1 VRVGIDCRKIEDF
14 GIGTYIRGLL
24 NAMTGIDYVAFGP
37 RDIVLPAGVEHVV
50 VDAPKYSI
58 RELFTIGRTPGIDLF
73 HAPHYVV
80 PFVKVPFV
88 VTIHDLIHLRHRN
101 PLARVYARTMIGR
114 AVRRS
119 RRVITVSNAARDEI
133 AAEFGH
139 AEKIAVT
146 YNGVDAVFLSRA
158 DGEGSPRQRSFH
170 FAALSVRMT
179 ERPYFLFVGNDK
191 PHKNVDRL
199 VAALARVPDAQLIL
213 AGGPF
218 ERFRDRDRIVVAG
231 FVSSEELAS
240 LYRGA
245 IALVMPSIEEGFG
258 LPALE
263 AMACAAAVI
272 TSTTP
277 SLVEITGDA
286 ALHVDANSI
295 DAIAGAMMRV
305 MNDTTLRATMIARG
319 LDRAKTFTWRRCAE
333 VTREIYISS
342 F

>member
-1 VRVGIDCRKIEDF
+1 MRVGIDCRKIGDF

-24 NAMTGIDYVAFGP
+24 NAMSGIDYVAFGP
-37 RDIVLPAGVEHVV
+37 RDIALPAGVEHVV

-58 RELFTIGRTPGIDLF
+58 RELFAIGRGPKIDLF

-80 PFVKVPFV
+80 PFVNVPFV

-114 AVRRS
+114 AVRTS

-146 YNGVDAVFLSRA
+146 YNGVDPVFTSA
-158 DGEGSPRQRSFH
+158 GTK
-170 FAALSVRMT
+170 AAGR
-179 ERPYFLFVGNDK
+179 YFLFVGNDK

-199 VAALARVPDAQLIL
+199 VAAFARVPDAQLIL
-213 AGGPF
+213 AGGTF
-218 ERFRDRDRIVVAG
+218 DRLRDRDRIVIAG

-245 IALVMPSIEEGFG
+245 IALVLPSLKEGFG

-263 AMACAAAVI
+263 AMACGAPVI
-272 TSTTP
+272 TSNAP
-277 SLVEITGDA
+277 ALIEITGDA
-286 ALHVDANSI
+286 ALHVDGRSI
-295 DAIAGAMMRV
+295 EAIAGAMTRV
-305 MNDTTLRATMIARG
+305 MNDEGLRASMIERG
-319 LDRAKTFTWRRCAE
+319 IERAKAFTWRRCAE
-333 VTREIYISS
+333 LTREIYRMHIS
-342 F
+342 FF

>member
-1 VRVGIDCRKIEDF
+1 MRVGIDCRKIGDF

-37 RDIVLPAGVEHVV
+37 RDIALPPGVEHIV

-58 RELFTIGRTPGIDLF
+58 RELFTVGRAPKIDLF

-101 PLARVYARTMIGR
+101 PMARLYARTMIGR
-114 AVRRS
+114 AVRKS
-119 RRVITVSNAARDEI
+119 ARVITVSNAVRDEI

-139 AEKIAVT
+139 AEKISVT
-146 YNGVDAVFLSRA
+146 YNGVDHVIR
-158 DGEGSPRQRSFH
+158 RSFP
-170 FAALSVRMT
+170 FATLRVRMT
-179 ERPYFLFVGNDK
+179 EGPYFLFVGNDK

-199 VAALARVPDAQLIL
+199 VAAFARMPDAQLIL
-213 AGGPF
+213 AGGTF
-218 ERFRDRDRIVVAG
+218 DRFRDRDRIVAAG

-240 LYRGA
+240 LYRGS
-245 IALVMPSIEEGFG
+245 IALVLPSLEEGFG

-263 AMACAAAVI
+263 AMACGTAVI
-272 TSTTP
+272 TSNAP
-277 SLVEITGDA
+277 ALVEITNDA

-295 DAIAGAMMRV
+295 DALAEAMRRV
-305 MNDTTLRATMIARG
+305 MHDTTLRATMIARG
-319 LDRAKTFTWRRCAE
+319 LDRAKTFTWRRCADL
-333 VTREIYISS
+333 TREIYISS

>member
-1 VRVGIDCRKIEDF
+1 MRVGIDCRKIGDF

-24 NAMTGIDYVAFGP
+24 SAMTGIDYVAFGP
-37 RDIVLPAGVEHVV
+37 RDIALPAGVEHVV
-50 VDAPKYSI
+50 FDAPKYSI
-58 RELFTIGRTPGIDLF
+58 RELFTIVRDPKIDLF

-80 PFVKVPFV
+80 PFLDVPFV

-114 AVRRS
+114 AVRKS
-119 RRVITVSNAARDEI
+119 RRVITVSNAVRDEI

-146 YNGVDAVFLSRA
+146 YNGVDSVFNSAVA
-158 DGEGSPRQRSFH
+158 P
-170 FAALSVRMT
+170 AAGR
-179 ERPYFLFVGNDK
+179 YFLFVGNDK

-199 VAALARVPDAQLIL
+199 VAAFARVPEMQLVL
-213 AGGPF
+213 AGGTF
-218 ERFRDRDRIVVAG
+218 DRLRNRDRIVVEG

-245 IALVMPSIEEGFG
+245 IALVLPSVEEGFG

-263 AMACAAAVI
+263 AMACGTAVI
-272 TSTTP
+272 TSNAP
-277 SLVEITGDA
+277 ALVEITSDA

-295 DAIAGAMMRV
+295 DAIADAMTLVMRDP
-305 MNDTTLRATMIARG
+305 NLRATMIARG
-319 LDRAKTFTWRRCAE
+319 LDRAKTFTWRRCADL
-333 VTREIYISS
+333 TREIYIS
-342 F
+342 FF

>member
-1 VRVGIDCRKIEDF
+1 VRVGIDCRKIGDF

-37 RDIVLPAGVEHVV
+37 RNIALPPGVEHIV

-58 RELFTIGRTPGIDLF
+58 RELFMIGRGPKIDLF

-101 PLARVYARTMIGR
+101 SMARLYARTMIGR

-119 RRVITVSNAARDEI
+119 RRVIAVSNAVRDEI

-139 AEKIAVT
+139 AEKISVT
-146 YNGVDAVFLSRA
+146 YNGVDHVI
-158 DGEGSPRQRSFH
+158 QRSF
-170 FAALSVRMT
+170 ASLRMT
-179 ERPYFLFVGNDK
+179 EGPYFLFVGNDK

-199 VAALARVPDAQLIL
+199 VAAFARMPDAQLIL
-213 AGGPF
+213 AGGTF
-218 ERFRDRDRIVVAG
+218 DRFRDRERIVIAG

-240 LYRGA
+240 LYRGS
-245 IALVMPSIEEGFG
+245 IALVLPSLEEGFG

-263 AMACAAAVI
+263 AMACETAVI
-272 TSTTP
+272 TSNAP
-277 SLVEITGDA
+277 ALVEITSDA
-286 ALHVDANSI
+286 ALHVDAKSI
-295 DAIAGAMMRV
+295 DAIANAMTRV
-305 MNDTTLRATMIARG
+305 MRDATLRATMIARG
-319 LDRAKTFTWRRCAE
+319 LERAKTFTWRRCADL
-333 VTREIYISS
+333 TREIYISS

>member
-1 VRVGIDCRKIEDF
+1 
-14 GIGTYIRGLL
+14 
-24 NAMTGIDYVAFGP
+24 
-37 RDIVLPAGVEHVV
+37 

-58 RELFTIGRTPGIDLF
+58 RELFTIGRGPKIDLF

-114 AVRRS
+114 AVRKS
-119 RRVITVSNAARDEI
+119 RRVITVSNAVRDEI

-146 YNGVDAVFLSRA
+146 YNGVDSVFNSA
-158 DGEGSPRQRSFH
+158 GTK
-170 FAALSVRMT
+170 AAGR
-179 ERPYFLFVGNDK
+179 YFLFVGNDK

-199 VAALARVPDAQLIL
+199 VAAFARVPEVQLIL
-213 AGGPF
+213 AGGTF

-245 IALVMPSIEEGFG
+245 IALVLPSLEEGFG
-258 LPALE
+258 LPA
-263 AMACAAAVI
+263 V
-272 TSTTP
+272 
-277 SLVEITGDA
+277 
-286 ALHVDANSI
+286 
-295 DAIAGAMMRV
+295 
-305 MNDTTLRATMIARG
+305 
-319 LDRAKTFTWRRCAE
+319 
-333 VTREIYISS
+333 
-342 F
+342 

>member
-1 VRVGIDCRKIEDF
+1 VRVGIDCRKIGDF

-37 RDIVLPAGVEHVV
+37 RNIALPPGVEHIV

-58 RELFTIGRTPGIDLF
+58 RELFMIGRWPKIDLF

-101 PLARVYARTMIGR
+101 SMARLYARTMIGR

-119 RRVITVSNAARDEI
+119 RRVIAVSNAVRDEI

-139 AEKIAVT
+139 AEKISVT
-146 YNGVDAVFLSRA
+146 YNGVDHVI
-158 DGEGSPRQRSFH
+158 QRSF
-170 FAALSVRMT
+170 ASLRMT
-179 ERPYFLFVGNDK
+179 EGPYFLFVGNDK

-199 VAALARVPDAQLIL
+199 VAAFARMPDAQLIL
-213 AGGPF
+213 AGGTF
-218 ERFRDRDRIVVAG
+218 DRFRDRDRIVTAG

-240 LYRGA
+240 LYRGS
-245 IALVMPSIEEGFG
+245 IALVLPSLEEGFG

-263 AMACAAAVI
+263 AMACGTAVI
-272 TSTTP
+272 TSNAP
-277 SLVEITGDA
+277 ALVEITSDA
-286 ALHVDANSI
+286 ALHVDAKSI
-295 DAIAGAMMRV
+295 DAIANAMTRV
-305 MNDTTLRATMIARG
+305 MRDTTLRATMIARG
-319 LDRAKTFTWRRCAE
+319 LERAKMFTWRRCADR
-333 VTREIYISS
+333 TREIYISS